1 MGTKDKLIE
10 RFKRMP
16 KDFTFEETVT
26 LLSLFGYQKH
36 NKGATSGSR
45 IRFKND
51 STGQYIDIHR
61 PHPGSI
67 MKGWMMKTLYQHLRN
82 QGLIK

>member
-1 MGTKDKLIE
+1 MGRKEKLVQ
-10 RFKRMP
+10 RFLRLP

-26 LLSLFGYQKH
+26 LLGYLGYSVH

-45 IRFKND
+45 VRFVNED
-51 STGQYIDIHR
+51 GSFIDLHR

-67 MKGWMMKTLYQHLRN
+67 MKEWMMKKIYLYLRAKN
-82 QGLIK
+82 LI

>member
-1 MGTKDKLIE
+1 MGTKEKLIE
-10 RFKRMP
+10 RFVRLP

-26 LLSLFGYQKH
+26 LLRYLGYVQH

-45 IRFKND
+45 IRFKNEE
-51 STGQYIDIHR
+51 TQEYIDLHR

-67 MKGWMMKTLYQHLRN
+67 MKAWMIKTIYLYLKSKN
-82 QGLIK
+82 LI